1 MQAQQKDRLKTN
13 PAFSSRKLKLGTFQ
27 TNLDS
32 GCVMSD
38 LDGRLDITW
47 PDTVTLAHLGDQMD
61 FAALVPGARGRGF
74 GGAPDPQGRGFET
87 NTGAAGIAGATR
99 SSGVIST

>member
-1 MQAQQKDRLKTN
+1 MEGIRARQRDRRETN
-13 PAFSSRKLKLGTFQ
+13 PAFSTRRLKLGTFQ

-47 PDTVTLAHLGDQMD
+47 PNTVALAKLAD
-61 FAALVPGARGRGF
+61 
-74 GGAPDPQGRGFET
+74 
-87 NTGAAGIAGATR
+87 
-99 SSGVIST
+99 